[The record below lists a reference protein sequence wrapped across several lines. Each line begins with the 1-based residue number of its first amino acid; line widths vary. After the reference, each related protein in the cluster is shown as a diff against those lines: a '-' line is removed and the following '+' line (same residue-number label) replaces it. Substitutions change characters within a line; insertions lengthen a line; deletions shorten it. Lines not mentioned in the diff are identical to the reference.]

1 MLMLGILF
9 IGDVVGRP
17 GRGAVGEL
25 IGRVKRQQP
34 VDLVIANGEN
44 AAGGVGITRKV
55 ADELFRSGVDL
66 ITSGNHVWDK
76 REALDLLTEER
87 RIIRPANYPP
97 GIPGK
102 GFCTAEVGMPP
113 RRVLMLNVCGRTF
126 MPDLDCPFRTLDQ
139 LLAAQARPGDVILV
153 DVHAEATSEK
163 AAIAHYL
170 DGRVAAILGT
180 HTHVQTA
187 DERLL
192 PRGTAFISDVGMV
205 GPRDSILGVEVE
217 PVLHK
222 FLTALPVRF
231 EVASGPVIANAVY
244 LSIDPTTGQATAPP
258 QRYAELIE

>member
-1 MLMLGILF
+1 MLGILF

-25 IGRVKRQQP
+25 IGRVKRQHQ

-44 AAGGVGITRKV
+44 SAGGVGITRKV
-55 ADELFRSGVDL
+55 ADELFHAGVDL
-66 ITSGNHVWDK
+66 VTSGNHIWDK

-97 GIPGK
+97 GTPGR

-113 RRVLMLNVCGRTF
+113 RRVLVINVLGRTF
-126 MPDLDCPFRTLDQ
+126 MPDLDCPFRTLQQ
-139 LLAAQARPGDVILV
+139 LLVDEAKPGDVIVV

-163 AAIAHYL
+163 GALARFL
-170 DGRVAAILGT
+170 DGRVAAVLGT

-192 PRGTAFISDVGMV
+192 PQGTAFISDVGMV
-205 GPRDSILGVEVE
+205 GPRDSILGVQIE
-217 PVLHK
+217 PVLQK

-231 EVASGPVIANAVY
+231 EVASGPVMANAVY
-244 LSIDPTTGQATAPP
+244 LSINPATGLATAPP
-258 QRYAELIE
+258 KRYAELLD